1 MNPSQTG
8 CFLSGMVYETV
19 VKLGVFCLAWYMIPS
34 QTGCFLSGMVYETM
48 VKLDVLSSM
57 VYDP

>member
-1 MNPSQTG
+1 
-8 CFLSGMVYETV
+8 MVYETV

-48 VKLDVLSSM
+48 VKLDVLSGM